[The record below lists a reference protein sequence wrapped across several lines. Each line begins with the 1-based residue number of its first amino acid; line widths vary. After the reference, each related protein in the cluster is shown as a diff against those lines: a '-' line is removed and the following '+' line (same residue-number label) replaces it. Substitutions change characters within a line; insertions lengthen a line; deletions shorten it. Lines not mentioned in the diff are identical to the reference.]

1 MTSPTPPAVMS
12 DLAGAAGTTNHVGA
26 PGDDERADVVVVGA
40 GVIGLVS
47 AWRLAQR
54 GASVVVVDP
63 APGSGATGVAAGML
77 APVTEARLGEEPLL
91 RLNLAS
97 WARWP
102 AFADEVEAASG
113 RSIGYRADGTLM
125 VALDADDRALLD
137 DLAARH
143 RVMGLEVEQM
153 RGREARRLEPGLAP
167 GVRAGLLAASERSV
181 DPAALGEALLA
192 AATAAGVRVVR
203 AAVDHLVTD
212 GEAGAGGAGVGGVG
226 GAGRVT
232 GVDVPGVG
240 ATPRRRISAGTVV
253 LAAGCR
259 SGGIAGLADHARPP
273 VRPIKG
279 QILTLRQPVDD
290 PLVTHTVRGIVQ
302 GSSIYLVPRDD
313 GRVIVGAT
321 VEERGWDT
329 SPTAGGA
336 YELLRDALA
345 LVPGLDQAELVAVR
359 AGLRP
364 GSPDDLPMIGASG
377 VDGLIVATGHHRNG
391 ILLTPVTGDA
401 VAAVVA
407 GDPLPD
413 EVSACD
419 PRRFGAAP
427 AVGAEHDAG
436 GVPSPAGRS
445 AAHR

>member
-1 MTSPTPPAVMS
+1 MSPPPPDFLRGSGRSS
-12 DLAGAAGTTNHVGA
+12 DQNHGRN
-26 PGDDERADVVVVGA
+26 PGDGRAVDVAVVGA

-63 APGSGATGVAAGML
+63 SPGSGATGVAAGML
-77 APVTEARLGEEPLL
+77 APVTEARMGEEPLL
-91 RLNLAS
+91 ALNLAS

-102 AFADEVEAASG
+102 AFAEKVAEAAG
-113 RSIGYRADGTLM
+113 RPIGYRADGTLM
-125 VALDADDRALLD
+125 VALDADDREALD

-143 RVMGLEVEQM
+143 RAMGLEVERL
-153 RGREARRLEPGLAP
+153 RGREARALEPGLAP
-167 GVRAGLLAASERSV
+167 RVRAGLLAASERSV

-192 AATAAGVRVVR
+192 AAVGAGARLVR
-203 AAVDHLVTD
+203 AAAVRLLGD
-212 GEAGAGGAGVGGVG
+212 GDGD
-226 GAGRVT
+226 
-232 GVDVPGVG
+232 VDVPGYGDGTATGPDSRRTRITGVAVRAADGTRGGDG
-240 ATPRRRISAGTVV
+240 AGPVTEIRAGTVV

-259 SGGIAGLADHARPP
+259 SSTLAGVPDRVRPP

-290 PLVTHTVRGIVQ
+290 PLVTRTVRGIVQ

-313 GRVIVGAT
+313 GRLVVGAT

-329 SPTAGGA
+329 TPTAGGA

-345 LVPGLDQAELVAVR
+345 LVPGLDDAELVGVR

-364 GSPDDLPMIGASG
+364 GSPDDLPMIGRSS
-377 VDGLIVATGHHRNG
+377 VDGLVVATGHHRNG

-407 GDPLPD
+407 GDPVPD
-413 EVSACD
+413 EVLACD
-419 PRRFGAAP
+419 PHRFETASTAPSEARR
-427 AVGAEHDAG
+427 
-436 GVPSPAGRS
+436 
-445 AAHR
+445 

>member
-1 MTSPTPPAVMS
+1 MTVAPRP
-12 DLAGAAGTTNHVGA
+12 
-26 PGDDERADVVVVGA
+26 PGDEAVDVVVVGA

-54 GASVVVVDP
+54 GASVVLVDP

-102 AFADEVEAASG
+102 AFAAEVAEAAG

-125 VALDADDRALLD
+125 VALDADDRAVLD

-143 RVMGLEVEQM
+143 RVMGLDVEQL

-167 GVRAGLLAASERSV
+167 RVRAGLLAAGERSV
-181 DPAALGEALLA
+181 DPAALGDALLA
-192 AATAAGVRVVR
+192 AATAAGVRLVR
-203 AAVDHLVTD
+203 ATVDHLITD
-212 GEAGAGGAGVGGVG
+212 ADADTDTDTDTGADAGAGRTGD
-226 GAGRVT
+226 RVT
-232 GVDVPGVG
+232 GVAVRPAGDTGG
-240 ATPRRRISAGTVV
+240 GGRRSIVAGTVV
-253 LAAGCR
+253 VAAGCR
-259 SGGIAGLADHARPP
+259 SGTLAGMPDHARPP

-290 PLVTHTVRGIVQ
+290 PVVTRTVRGIVQ

-313 GRVIVGAT
+313 GRVVVGAT
-321 VEERGWDT
+321 VEERGWDDV
-329 SPTAGGA
+329 PTAGGA

-345 LVPGLDQAELVAVR
+345 LVPGLDDAELVAAR

-364 GSPDDLPMIGASG
+364 GSPDDLPMIGATG
-377 VDGLIVATGHHRNG
+377 VDGLVVATGHHRNG
-391 ILLTPVTGDA
+391 ILLTPVTGEA
-401 VAAVVA
+401 VAAAVS
-407 GDPLPD
+407 GDPVPE
-413 EVSACD
+413 EVVPCD
-419 PRRFGAAP
+419 PRRFGALRA
-427 AVGAEHDAG
+427 
-436 GVPSPAGRS
+436 PAGRS
-445 AAHR
+445 EAHR